1 MNGSDYS
8 RAGRRS
14 LLSGL
19 GVAAVAGAAL
29 GSSAANAQAKPSKFE
44 PRRHALDAWMDAIPG
59 DHRVFIDTDSA
70 AGATNALRYATNILN
85 AQVNAYKGADK
96 DMAIIICL
104 RHASTILGFTDA
116 MWAKYGATLN
126 SMSTMMSGRGAA
138 AAPAAPVQPAA
149 APGAAAPGTVVAAPA
164 PTTNAQTRAIATAA
178 GRGIHFAICD
188 TATNALAGM
197 VARQA
202 GLKAE
207 DVHADLIANIVP
219 NGHMVP
225 AGVMALTRAQ
235 DHGYSFMYSSA

>member
-1 MNGSDYS
+1 MTSSDS
-8 RAGRRS
+8 NRGRRS

-29 GSSAANAQAKPSKFE
+29 GSGSALAQTKPPKSE
-44 PRRHALDAWMDAIPG
+44 PRRHELDAWMDAIPG

-104 RHASTILGFTDA
+104 RHASTILAFTDA
-116 MWAKYGATLN
+116 MWAKYGSALD
-126 SMSTMMSGRGAA
+126 SMSAMMSGRAPAGPTGQPAAGPTA
-138 AAPAAPVQPAA
+138 AAPAA
-149 APGAAAPGTVVAAPA
+149 AAPA
-164 PTTNAQTRAIATAA
+164 PTTNAQTRALATAA
-178 GRGIHFAICD
+178 GRGVHFAICD

-197 VARQA
+197 IARQA
-202 GLKAE
+202 GLAAG
-207 DVHADLIANIVP
+207 DVHAELIANIVP

-235 DHGYSFMYSSA
+235 EHGYSFLYSSA